1 MEEHNLSKEKKIRVG
16 KLDAISIILLLS
28 FLATMNFVG
37 RYYYFFVITFIVV
50 LFHNCR
56 GLKINAEVVIEFFLG
71 LALLFFSNE
80 SLGVTNII
88 KPFVYFMGGVIGCNI
103 LRNGESLDEK
113 EKNVYKIMGALALGA
128 WIHLLLNML
137 LNSKSIVYRNTVDV
151 WTHKVY
157 GATGQAGLGILAIA
171 YSVANLFS
179 RKGEKSKAINLF
191 ILLVVLAYN
200 LILAGRTLLAV
211 FFVEVAVAF
220 VSVLYVN
227 KDGRLK
233 WKTVVIV
240 IAMLCCIAA
249 IYSFNMFNVR
259 EIVEKTTFYQRFFSG
274 NYSQKIGD
282 DDRLTYKMF
291 YLNNMGRFLFGGTH
305 LRSELG
311 HYAHDLLLDGYDIG
325 GIFTLTT
332 LFFLLIFS
340 ARNLIQTVFNRN
352 LKFET
357 KLLTI
362 CFFCA
367 FYIEFCMEPIL
378 AGFQWLFTA
387 FCIINAVLNSL
398 NKNLLGLQEGVCY

>member
-1 MEEHNLSKEKKIRVG
+1 M
-16 KLDAISIILLLS
+16 
-28 FLATMNFVG
+28 
-37 RYYYFFVITFIVV
+37 
-50 LFHNCR
+50 
-56 GLKINAEVVIEFFLG
+56 
-71 LALLFFSNE
+71 
-80 SLGVTNII
+80 TNII

-103 LRNGESLDEK
+103 LKNGETLDEK
-113 EKNVYKIMGALALGA
+113 EESVYKIMGALALGA
-128 WIHLLLNML
+128 WIHLLLNMV
-137 LNSKSIVYRNTVDV
+137 LNSKSIVYRNTIDV

-171 YSVANLFS
+171 FSIANLFS
-179 RKGEKSKAINLF
+179 QKGKKSKVINLF
-191 ILLVVLAYN
+191 VLLVVLAYN

-211 FFVEVAVAF
+211 FFVEVAIAF

-227 KDGRLK
+227 KDSRLK
-233 WKTVVIV
+233 WKTVFVV
-240 IAMLCCIAA
+240 IALLCCIAA

-259 EIVEKTTFYQRFFSG
+259 GIVEETTFYQRFFSG

-325 GIFTLTT
+325 GIFTLAA
-332 LFFLLIFS
+332 LCFLLIFS
-340 ARNLIQTVFNRN
+340 VRNLIQTVFNRN

-398 NKNLLGLQEGVCY
+398 NKNLFGLQEEVCY

>member
-1 MEEHNLSKEKKIRVG
+1 MSKKKEIRVG
-16 KLDAISIILLLS
+16 KVDAISIILLLS
-28 FLATMNFVG
+28 FLAMMNFVG

-71 LALLFFSNE
+71 LALLIFSNE
-80 SLGVTNII
+80 PLGLTNMI

-103 LRNGESLDEK
+103 LKNGETLDEK
-113 EKNVYKIMGALALGA
+113 EESVYKIMGALALGA
-128 WIHLLLNML
+128 WIHLLLNMV
-137 LNSKSIVYRNTVDV
+137 LNSKSIVYRNTIDV

-171 YSVANLFS
+171 FSVANLFS
-179 RKGEKSKAINLF
+179 QKGKKSKVINLF
-191 ILLVVLAYN
+191 VLLVVLAYN

-211 FFVEVAVAF
+211 FFVEVAIAF

-227 KDGRLK
+227 KDSRLK
-233 WKTVVIV
+233 WKTVFVV
-240 IAMLCCIAA
+240 IALLCCIAA

-259 EIVEKTTFYQRFFSG
+259 GIVEETTFYQRFFSG

-325 GIFTLTT
+325 GIFTLAA
-332 LFFLLIFS
+332 LCFLLIFS
-340 ARNLIQTVFNRN
+340 VRNLIQTVFNRN

-398 NKNLLGLQEGVCY
+398 NKNLFGLQEEVCY

>member
-1 MEEHNLSKEKKIRVG
+1 MSKKKEIRVG
-16 KLDAISIILLLS
+16 KVDAISIILLLS

-71 LALLFFSNE
+71 LELLIFSNE
-80 SLGVTNII
+80 PLGLTNII

-103 LRNGESLDEK
+103 LKNGETLDEK
-113 EKNVYKIMGALALGA
+113 EESVYKIMGALALGA
-128 WIHLLLNML
+128 WIHLLLNMV
-137 LNSKSIVYRNTVDV
+137 LNSKSIVYRNTIDV

-171 YSVANLFS
+171 FSIANLFS
-179 RKGEKSKAINLF
+179 QKGKKSKVINLF
-191 ILLVVLAYN
+191 VLLVVLAYN

-211 FFVEVAVAF
+211 FFVEVAIAF

-227 KDGRLK
+227 KDSRLK
-233 WKTVVIV
+233 WKTVFVV
-240 IAMLCCIAA
+240 IALLCCIAA

-259 EIVEKTTFYQRFFSG
+259 GIVEETTFYQRFFSG

-325 GIFTLTT
+325 GIFTLAA
-332 LFFLLIFS
+332 LCFLLIFS
-340 ARNLIQTVFNRN
+340 VRNLIQTVFNRN

-398 NKNLLGLQEGVCY
+398 NKNLFGLQEEVCY

>member
-1 MEEHNLSKEKKIRVG
+1 MSKEKEIRLG
-16 KLDAISIILLLS
+16 KVDVISIILLLS
-28 FLATMNFVG
+28 FLAMMNFVG

-56 GLKINAEVVIEFFLG
+56 GLKINTEVVIEFFLG

-80 SLGVTNII
+80 PFGVTNII

-103 LRNGESLDEK
+103 LRNGETLDEK
-113 EKNVYKIMGALALGA
+113 EESVYKIMGALALGA
-128 WIHLLLNML
+128 WIHLLLNMI
-137 LNSKSIVYRNTVDV
+137 LNSRSIVYRNTVDV

-171 YSVANLFS
+171 FSVANLFS
-179 RKGEKSKAINLF
+179 RKGKKSKVINLF
-191 ILLVVLAYN
+191 VLLVVLAYN
-200 LILAGRTLLAV
+200 LILGGRTLLVV
-211 FFVEVAVAF
+211 FFVEVAIAF

-233 WKTVVIV
+233 WKTVFVV
-240 IAMLCCIAA
+240 IAMLCCIVA

-259 EIVEKTTFYQRFFSG
+259 GIVEDTTFYQRFFSG

-291 YLNNMGRFLFGGTH
+291 YLDNMGRFLFGGTH
-305 LRSELG
+305 LRSGLG

-325 GIFTLTT
+325 GIFTLVA
-332 LFFLLIFS
+332 LCLLLIFS
-340 ARNLIQTVFNRN
+340 FRNLIQTVFNRN

-387 FCIINAVLNSL
+387 FCIINAALNRL
-398 NKNLLGLQEGVCY
+398 NKNLLGLQEDVCY

>member
-1 MEEHNLSKEKKIRVG
+1 MSKKKEIRVG
-16 KLDAISIILLLS
+16 KVDAISIILLLS
-28 FLATMNFVG
+28 FLAMMNFVG

-71 LALLFFSNE
+71 LALLIFSNE
-80 SLGVTNII
+80 PLGLTNII

-103 LRNGESLDEK
+103 LKNGETLDEK
-113 EKNVYKIMGALALGA
+113 EESVYKIMGALALGA
-128 WIHLLLNML
+128 WIHLLLNMV
-137 LNSKSIVYRNTVDV
+137 LNSKSIVYRNTIDV

-171 YSVANLFS
+171 FSVANLFS
-179 RKGEKSKAINLF
+179 QKGKKSKVINLF
-191 ILLVVLAYN
+191 VLLVVLAYN

-211 FFVEVAVAF
+211 FFVEVAIAF

-227 KDGRLK
+227 KDSRLK
-233 WKTVVIV
+233 WKTVFVV
-240 IAMLCCIAA
+240 IALLCCIAA

-259 EIVEKTTFYQRFFSG
+259 GIVEETTFYQRFFSG

-325 GIFTLTT
+325 GIFTLAA
-332 LFFLLIFS
+332 LCFLLIFS
-340 ARNLIQTVFNRN
+340 VRNLIQTVFNRN

-398 NKNLLGLQEGVCY
+398 NKNLFGLQEEVCY

>member
-1 MEEHNLSKEKKIRVG
+1 MSKEKEIRVG
-16 KLDAISIILLLS
+16 KVDAISIILLLS
-28 FLATMNFVG
+28 FLAMMNFVG
-37 RYYYFFVITFIVV
+37 RYYYFFVITFFVV

-56 GLKINAEVVIEFFLG
+56 GLKINSEVVIELFLG

-80 SLGVTNII
+80 PFGLTNII

-103 LRNGESLDEK
+103 LRNGETLDEK
-113 EKNVYKIMGALALGA
+113 EESVHKIMGALALGA
-128 WIHLLLNML
+128 WVHLLLNMV

-151 WTHKVY
+151 WTHEVY

-171 YSVANLFS
+171 FSVANLFS
-179 RKGEKSKAINLF
+179 RKGKKSKVINLF
-191 ILLVVLAYN
+191 VLLVVLAYN

-211 FFVEVAVAF
+211 FFVEVAIAF

-233 WKTVVIV
+233 WKTVFVV

-259 EIVEKTTFYQRFFSG
+259 GIVEETTFYQRFFSG

-291 YLNNMGRFLFGGTH
+291 YLNNMGSFLFGGTH

-325 GIFTLTT
+325 GIFTLAA
-332 LFFLLIFS
+332 LCLLLIFS
-340 ARNLIQTVFNRN
+340 VRNLIQTVFNRN

-398 NKNLLGLQEGVCY
+398 NKNLLGLQEEVCY

>member
-1 MEEHNLSKEKKIRVG
+1 MCNEKEVKVG
-16 KLDAISIILLLS
+16 KVNPISLIMLFG

-37 RYYYFFVITFIVV
+37 RYYYFFVITFIVA

-56 GLKINAEVVIEFFLG
+56 ELKINAEVVIEFFMG

-80 SLGVTNII
+80 ALGVTNII

-103 LRNGESLDEK
+103 LRNSETLAEK
-113 EKNVYKIMGALALGA
+113 EESVYKMMGALALGA
-128 WIHLLLNML
+128 WIHLLLNMV
-137 LNSKSIVYRNTVDV
+137 LNSKSIVYRNTVDI

-171 YSVANLFS
+171 FSIANLFS
-179 RKGEKSKAINLF
+179 KKGKKNKIVNLF

-211 FFVEVAVAF
+211 FCVEVVIAF
-220 VSVLYVN
+220 ISVLYVN
-227 KDGRLK
+227 KDGTLK
-233 WKTVVIV
+233 WKTVFAVV
-240 IAMLCCIAA
+240 AMLCCIAA
-249 IYSFNMFNVR
+249 VYSLNMFNVR
-259 EIVEKTTFYQRFFSG
+259 ENIESTTFYQRFFSG

-305 LRSELG
+305 LRNELG
-311 HYAHDLLLDGYDIG
+311 HYAHDLLLDGFDIG
-325 GIFTLTT
+325 GIFTLIA
-332 LFFLLIFS
+332 LCLLLIFS
-340 ARNLIQTVFNRN
+340 FRNLIRTVFNRD
-352 LKFET
+352 LQFAT

-362 CFFCA
+362 CFLCA
-367 FYIEFCMEPIL
+367 FYIEFFMEPIL

-387 FCIINAVLNSL
+387 FCIINALLNNL
-398 NKNLLGLQEGVCY
+398 NKCSLELEGEICY

>member
-1 MEEHNLSKEKKIRVG
+1 MIKEKEIRVG
-16 KLDAISIILLLS
+16 KVDAISIILLLS

-56 GLKINAEVVIEFFLG
+56 GLKINAEVVIEFLLG

-103 LRNGESLDEK
+103 LRNDETLDEK
-113 EKNVYKIMGALALGA
+113 EESVYKIMGALALGA
-128 WIHLLLNML
+128 WIHLLLNMV

-151 WTHKVY
+151 WTHRVY

-171 YSVANLFS
+171 FSVANLFS
-179 RKGEKSKAINLF
+179 RKGKKSKVINLVV
-191 ILLVVLAYN
+191 LLVVLAYN

-211 FFVEVAVAF
+211 FFVEVAIAF

-233 WKTVVIV
+233 WKTVFVV

-249 IYSFNMFNVR
+249 IYSFNLFNIR
-259 EIVEKTTFYQRFFSG
+259 GIVEETTFYQRFFSG

-325 GIFTLTT
+325 GIFTLAA
-332 LFFLLIFS
+332 LCLLLILSF
-340 ARNLIQTVFNRN
+340 RNLIQTVFNRN

-387 FCIINAVLNSL
+387 FCIINAALNSL
-398 NKNLLGLQEGVCY
+398 NKNLLGLQEEVCY

>member
-1 MEEHNLSKEKKIRVG
+1 MSKKKEIRVG
-16 KLDAISIILLLS
+16 KVDAISIILLLS
-28 FLATMNFVG
+28 FLAMMNFVG

-71 LALLFFSNE
+71 LALLIFSNE
-80 SLGVTNII
+80 PLGLTNII

-103 LRNGESLDEK
+103 LKNGETLDEK
-113 EKNVYKIMGALALGA
+113 EESVYKIMGALALGA
-128 WIHLLLNML
+128 WIHLLLNMV
-137 LNSKSIVYRNTVDV
+137 LNSKSIVYRNTIDV

-171 YSVANLFS
+171 FSVANLFS
-179 RKGEKSKAINLF
+179 QKGKKSKVINLF
-191 ILLVVLAYN
+191 VLLVVLAYN

-211 FFVEVAVAF
+211 FFVEVAIAF

-227 KDGRLK
+227 KDSRLK
-233 WKTVVIV
+233 WKTVFVV
-240 IAMLCCIAA
+240 IALLCCIAA

-259 EIVEKTTFYQRFFSG
+259 GIVEETTFYQRFFSG

-325 GIFTLTT
+325 GIFTLAA
-332 LFFLLIFS
+332 LCFLLIFS
-340 ARNLIQTVFNRN
+340 VRNLIQTVFNRN

-398 NKNLLGLQEGVCY
+398 NKNLFELQEEVCY

>member
-1 MEEHNLSKEKKIRVG
+1 MSKEKEIRVG
-16 KLDAISIILLLS
+16 KVDAISIILLLS
-28 FLATMNFVG
+28 FLAMMNFVG
-37 RYYYFFVITFIVV
+37 RYYYFFVITFFVV

-56 GLKINAEVVIEFFLG
+56 RLKINAEVVIEFFLG
-71 LALLFFSNE
+71 LALLIFSNE
-80 SLGVTNII
+80 PLGLTNII

-103 LRNGESLDEK
+103 LGNGETLYEK
-113 EKNVYKIMGALALGA
+113 EESVYKIMGALALGA
-128 WIHLLLNML
+128 WVHLLLNMA

-171 YSVANLFS
+171 FSVANLFS
-179 RKGEKSKAINLF
+179 QKGKKSKVINLF
-191 ILLVVLAYN
+191 VLLVVLAYN

-211 FFVEVAVAF
+211 FFVEVAIAF

-227 KDGRLK
+227 KDSRLK
-233 WKTVVIV
+233 WKTVFVV
-240 IAMLCCIAA
+240 IALLCCIAA

-259 EIVEKTTFYQRFFSG
+259 GIVEETTFYQRFFSG

-325 GIFTLTT
+325 GIFTLAA
-332 LFFLLIFS
+332 LCFLLIFS
-340 ARNLIQTVFNRN
+340 VRNLIQTVFNRN

-398 NKNLLGLQEGVCY
+398 NKNLFGLQEEVCY